1 MSSAEMQGVRD
12 IDPGQTMTRFARGWH
27 CLGLAEDFRD
37 GSPHGID
44 AFGTRLVV
52 FADSAGKLNVLD
64 GYCRHMGGDLSRGTV
79 KGDDVACPFHDWR
92 WGGNGRCSLVPYAK
106 RTPRLARTRAWLT
119 TEVNGQLL
127 VWHDPEGSSPSAE
140 LTPPTIEG
148 FDEGRWS
155 PWQWSSILIE
165 GAHCREIVDNNV
177 DMAHF
182 FYIHHAYP
190 TYFKNVIE
198 GHTASQFMESKP
210 RPDYTADP
218 DKLWDGTYLRSE
230 ATYFGPAYMIN
241 WLHNDLAPG
250 FTVEVALI
258 NCHYPVTHNSFMLQ
272 WGVAVQEM
280 PGLPADKA
288 AKLAAAMNKSF
299 GEGFLEDVEIWKNK
313 SPIENP
319 LLTEEDGP
327 VYQHRRWY
335 QQFYVDAADV
345 TADMTD
351 RYEQEVDTTHANGL
365 WQQEVEQNMAALA
378 RKLSTS
384 TQSGSAGS

>member
-1 MSSAEMQGVRD
+1 MTEHVRE
-12 IDPGQTMTRFARGWH
+12 IDTGAAMERFARGWH

-37 GSPHGID
+37 GRPHGVN
-44 AFGTRLVV
+44 AFGTKLVV
-52 FADSAGKLNVLD
+52 FADSEGALNVLD
-64 GYCRHMGGDLSRGTV
+64 GYCRHMGGNLSQGTV
-79 KGDDVACPFHDWR
+79 KGDTIACPFHDWR
-92 WGGNGRCSLVPYAK
+92 WGGDGRCKLVPYAK
-106 RTPRLARTRAWLT
+106 RTPRMARTRAWQT

-127 VWHDPEGSSPSAE
+127 VWNDPEGSVPPAE

-148 FDEGRWS
+148 YDEGRWS
-155 PWQWSSILIE
+155 PWQWSSLLIE

-182 FYIHHAYP
+182 FYIHHACP

-198 GHTASQFMESKP
+198 GHTANQFMESKP
-210 RPDYTADP
+210 RPDFTP
-218 DKLWDGTYLRSE
+218 NPEKLWEGTYLRSE

-241 WLHNDLAPG
+241 WLHNDLGPG
-250 FTVEVALI
+250 LTVEVALI
-258 NCHYPVTHNSFMLQ
+258 NCHYPVTHSSFVLR

-288 AKLAAAMNKSF
+288 AKLAAAMIRSF

-313 SPIENP
+313 TRIDNP

-335 QQFYVDAADV
+335 QQFYVDTADV

-351 RYEQEVDTTHANGL
+351 RFEQEVDTTHANDL
-365 WQQEVEQNMAALA
+365 WQQEVAENMAARTRA
-378 RKLSTS
+378 
-384 TQSGSAGS
+384 

>member
-1 MSSAEMQGVRD
+1 
-12 IDPGQTMTRFARGWH
+12 
-27 CLGLAEDFRD
+27 
-37 GSPHGID
+37 
-44 AFGTRLVV
+44 
-52 FADSAGKLNVLD
+52 
-64 GYCRHMGGDLSRGTV
+64 
-79 KGDDVACPFHDWR
+79 
-92 WGGNGRCSLVPYAK
+92 
-106 RTPRLARTRAWLT
+106 
-119 TEVNGQLL
+119 
-127 VWHDPEGSSPSAE
+127 

-210 RPDYTADP
+210 RPDFTANFE
-218 DKLWDGTYLRSE
+218 KLWDGTYLRSE

-241 WLHNDLAPG
+241 WLHNDLAPD

-258 NCHYPVTHNSFMLQ
+258 NCHYPVTQNSFVLQ
-272 WGVAVQEM
+272 WGVSVQEM

-288 AKLAAAMNKSF
+288 AKLAASMNRNF
-299 GEGFLEDVEIWKNK
+299 GEGFLDDVEIWKNK
-313 SPIENP
+313 SPIDNP

-335 QQFYVDAADV
+335 EQFYVDIADV
-345 TADMTD
+345 TPEMTD
-351 RYEQEVDTTHANGL
+351 RFEQEVDTAHANAL
-365 WQQEVEQNMAALA
+365 WQQEVRENLANLAA
-378 RKLSTS
+378 RERS
-384 TQSGSAGS
+384 

>member
-1 MSSAEMQGVRD
+1 MTEQIRE
-12 IDPGQTMTRFARGWH
+12 IDTGTAMTRYARGWH
-27 CLGLAEDFRD
+27 CLGLAETFRE
-37 GSPHGID
+37 GKPHSFN
-44 AFGTRLVV
+44 AFGTMLVV
-52 FADSAGKLNVLD
+52 FADSTGALKVLD
-64 GYCRHMGGDLSRGTV
+64 GYCRHMGGNLGQGTV
-79 KGDDVACPFHDWR
+79 KGDDIACPFHDWR
-92 WGGNGRCSLVPYAK
+92 WRGDGRCSLVPYAK
-106 RTPRLARTRAWLT
+106 RTPRMARTRAWLT

-127 VWHDPEGSSPSAE
+127 VWHDPEVPRRRPNSPRDDR
-140 LTPPTIEG
+140 G
-148 FDEGRWS
+148 VRRGRWS

-198 GHTASQFMESKP
+198 GHTASQYMESKP

-218 DKLWDGTYLRSE
+218 EKLWEGTHLRSE

-258 NCHYPVTHNSFMLQ
+258 NCHYPVTHHSFVLQ
-272 WGVAVQEM
+272 WGVAVAEM

-288 AKLAAAMNKSF
+288 AKLAGAMNRTF
-299 GEGFLEDVEIWKNK
+299 GEGFLQDVEIWKNK
-313 SPIENP
+313 TRIDNP

-345 TADMTD
+345 TPDMTD
-351 RYEQEVDTTHANGL
+351 RFEQEVDTTHAFDL
-365 WQQEVEQNMAALA
+365 WQQEVEHNLA
-378 RKLSTS
+378 RIAADKAAAPPDT
-384 TQSGSAGS
+384 ANK

>member
-1 MSSAEMQGVRD
+1 MSEAATENVRE
-12 IDPGQTMTRFARGWH
+12 IDTGATMTRFARGWH
-27 CLGLAEDFRD
+27 CLGLAESFRD
-37 GSPHGID
+37 GQPHGIT
-44 AFGTRLVV
+44 AFGTMLVV
-52 FADSAGKLNVLD
+52 FEDSKGTLNVLD
-64 GYCRHMGGDLSRGTV
+64 GYCRHMGGNLAQGTI
-79 KGDDVACPFHDWR
+79 KGDAVACPFHDWR
-92 WGGNGRCSLVPYAK
+92 WGGDGKCTLVPYAK

-127 VWHDPEGSSPSAE
+127 VWHDPEGSTPPAE

-148 FDEGRWS
+148 YDEGLWS

-198 GHTASQFMESKP
+198 GHTASQYMESKP
-210 RPDYTADP
+210 RPDFTANF

-241 WLHNDLAPG
+241 WLHNDLGPD

-258 NCHYPVTHNSFMLQ
+258 NCHYPVSHDSFVLQ
-272 WGVAVQEM
+272 WGVAVQQM

-288 AKLAAAMNKSF
+288 AKLAAAMNSSF
-299 GEGFLEDVEIWKNK
+299 GDGFLEDVEIWKNK
-313 SPIENP
+313 SRIDNP

-345 TADMTD
+345 TPEMTD
-351 RYEQEVDTTHANGL
+351 RFEQEVDTTHANDL
-365 WQQEVEQNMAALA
+365 WQQEVAENLAARA
-378 RKLSTS
+378 RS
-384 TQSGSAGS
+384 

>member
-1 MSSAEMQGVRD
+1 MTD
-12 IDPGQTMTRFARGWH
+12 IRLIDTGKAMTRFARGWH
-27 CLGLAEDFRD
+27 CLGLAESFRD
-37 GSPHGID
+37 GQPHGIN
-44 AFGTRLVV
+44 AFGTMLVV
-52 FADSAGKLNVLD
+52 FADSHGDIKVLD
-64 GYCRHMGGDLSRGTV
+64 GYCRHMGGNLAQGTV
-79 KGDDVACPFHDWR
+79 KGDEVACPFHDWR
-92 WGGNGRCSLVPYAK
+92 WGGDGRCTLVPYAK
-106 RTPRLARTRAWLT
+106 RTPRLARTRAWQT

-127 VWHDPEGSSPSAE
+127 VWHDPEGSPAPTE
-140 LTPPTIEG
+140 LIPPTIEG
-148 FDEGRWS
+148 YDEGRWS

-210 RPDYTADP
+210 RPDFTP
-218 DKLWDGTYLRSE
+218 NPEKLWEGTYLRSE

-288 AKLAAAMNKSF
+288 GKLAAAMNRSF

-335 QQFYVDAADV
+335 EQFYVDAADV

-351 RYEQEVDTTHANGL
+351 RYEQEVDTTHAYDL
-365 WQQEVEQNMAALA
+365 WQQEVEENMAARQNKTA
-378 RKLSTS
+378 EI
-384 TQSGSAGS
+384 SAT

>member
-1 MSSAEMQGVRD
+1 MSSTGTESVRE
-12 IDPGQTMTRFARGWH
+12 IDTGTAMTRFARGWH
-27 CLGLAEDFRD
+27 CLGLAESFRD
-37 GSPHGID
+37 GEPHGIN
-44 AFGTRLVV
+44 AFGTMLVV
-52 FADSAGKLNVLD
+52 FADSGGSLKVLD
-64 GYCRHMGGDLSRGTV
+64 GYCRHMGGNLSQGTV

-92 WGGNGRCSLVPYAK
+92 WGGDGRCTLVPYAK

-127 VWHDPEGSSPSAE
+127 VWHDPEGSTPSPE

-210 RPDYTADP
+210 RPDYIADP
-218 DKLWDGTYLRSE
+218 DKLWDGTHLRSE

-241 WLHNDLAPG
+241 WLHNDLGPG

-258 NCHYPVTHNSFMLQ
+258 NCHYPVSHNSFMLQ

-288 AKLAAAMNKSF
+288 AKLAAAMNRSF

-313 SPIENP
+313 SPIDNP

-345 TADMTD
+345 TAEMTD
-351 RYEQEVDTTHANGL
+351 RYEQEVDTTHANDL
-365 WQQEVEQNMAALA
+365 WHREVQENLAA
-378 RKLSTS
+378 RNLSAT
-384 TQSGSAGS
+384 

>member
-1 MSSAEMQGVRD
+1 MSDIREIDTGSA
-12 IDPGQTMTRFARGWH
+12 MTRFARGWH

-37 GSPHGID
+37 GAPHGIN
-44 AFGTRLVV
+44 AFGTRFVV
-52 FADSAGKLNVLD
+52 FADSDGALHVLD
-64 GYCRHMGGDLSRGTV
+64 GYCRHMGGDLAQGSV
-79 KGDDVACPFHDWR
+79 KGDQVACPFHDWR
-92 WGGNGRCSLVPYAK
+92 WGGDGRCTLVPYAK
-106 RTPRLARTRAWLT
+106 RTPRLARTRSWLT

-127 VWHDPEGSSPSAE
+127 VWHDPEGSTPAPE

-148 FDEGRWS
+148 YDEGRWS
-155 PWQWSSILIE
+155 PWQWSSVLIE

-210 RPDYTADP
+210 RADYMADP
-218 DKLWDGTYLRSE
+218 EKVWEGTYLRSE

-258 NCHYPVTHNSFMLQ
+258 NCHYPVTHNSFRLQ
-272 WGVAVQEM
+272 WGVAVQAME
-280 PGLPADKA
+280 GLPADKA
-288 AKLAAAMNKSF
+288 AKLAAAMSRSF
-299 GEGFLEDVEIWKNK
+299 GDGFLEDVEIWKNK
-313 SPIENP
+313 TRIDNP
-319 LLTEEDGP
+319 LLTEEDGA

-335 QQFYVDAADV
+335 EQFYVDAANV
-345 TADMTD
+345 VPEMTD
-351 RYEQEVDTTHANGL
+351 RFEQEVDTTHAYDI
-365 WQQEVEQNMAALA
+365 WQDEVRQNLA
-378 RKLSTS
+378 SRENLLP
-384 TQSGSAGS
+384 QQ

>member
-1 MSSAEMQGVRD
+1 MNTTGPEVVRE
-12 IDPGQTMTRFARGWH
+12 IDTGQAMTRFARGWH
-27 CLGLAEDFRD
+27 CLGLAESFRD
-37 GSPHGID
+37 GEPHGIN
-44 AFGTRLVV
+44 AFGTMLVV
-52 FADSAGKLNVLD
+52 FADSHGELQVLD
-64 GYCRHMGGDLSRGTV
+64 GYCRHMGGNLSQGTV
-79 KGDDVACPFHDWR
+79 KGDEIACPFHDWR
-92 WGGNGRCSLVPYAK
+92 WGGDGRCKLVPYAK
-106 RTPRLARTRAWLT
+106 RTPRLARTRAWQT

-127 VWHDPEGSSPSAE
+127 VWHDPEGSTPPPE

-210 RPDYTADP
+210 RPDYIADP
-218 DKLWDGTYLRSE
+218 DKLWDGTHLRSE

-241 WLHNDLAPG
+241 WLHNDLGPG

-258 NCHYPVTHNSFMLQ
+258 NCHYPVSHNSFMLQ

-288 AKLAAAMNKSF
+288 AKLAGAMNKSF

-313 SPIENP
+313 SPIDNP

-335 QQFYVDAADV
+335 QQFYVDVADV
-345 TADMTD
+345 TAEMTD
-351 RYEQEVDTTHANGL
+351 RYEQEVDTTHANDL
-365 WQQEVEQNMAALA
+365 WQQEVEENMAA
-378 RKLSTS
+378 RKTAST
-384 TQSGSAGS
+384 

>member
-1 MSSAEMQGVRD
+1 M
-12 IDPGQTMTRFARGWH
+12 
-27 CLGLAEDFRD
+27 
-37 GSPHGID
+37 
-44 AFGTRLVV
+44 
-52 FADSAGKLNVLD
+52 
-64 GYCRHMGGDLSRGTV
+64 
-79 KGDDVACPFHDWR
+79 
-92 WGGNGRCSLVPYAK
+92 PYAK
-106 RTPRLARTRAWLT
+106 RTPRMARTRAWLT

-127 VWHDPEGSSPSAE
+127 VWHDPEGSTPPAE

-148 FDEGRWS
+148 YDEGRWS

-210 RPDYTADP
+210 RPDFTANSE
-218 DKLWDGTYLRSE
+218 KLWEGTYLRSE

-241 WLHNDLAPG
+241 WLHNDLAPD

-258 NCHYPVTHNSFMLQ
+258 NCHYPVTQNSFVLQ
-272 WGVAVQEM
+272 WGVSVQEM

-288 AKLAAAMNKSF
+288 AKLAASMNRNF

-313 SPIENP
+313 TRDRQSAAHRGGRPGVSAPAVVRAVLRRRRRRHPRHDRP
-319 LLTEEDGP
+319 L
-327 VYQHRRWY
+327 R
-335 QQFYVDAADV
+335 
-345 TADMTD
+345 
-351 RYEQEVDTTHANGL
+351 
-365 WQQEVEQNMAALA
+365 
-378 RKLSTS
+378 
-384 TQSGSAGS
+384 AGGRHHPRE